1 MCIHSHTLAHTHTV
15 TRGADTSVKGAQKD
29 KHARSLPFSGRLC
42 MLRRWPLPLPLP
54 LPRSSSS
61 SSPRLSSSS
70 KSSCDGCDAAP
81 RGRCQL
87 NHPHPRLTGCRAGA
101 CRRGGC
107 EEGSSGA
114 APWWATGDWLQ
125 TGSRPTGLRS
135 RGTCRSSAGG
145 ESIESYIVVGF
156 KLELLCNILIN
167 ILALRALFCHCI
179 YLKNNLKQKYGIS
192 RLQR

>member
-1 MCIHSHTLAHTHTV
+1 MYTLSHTLARTHTV

-29 KHARSLPFSGRLC
+29 KHARSPVFGPTAHAPTVAPPPPPLLLFLLAGS
-42 MLRRWPLPLPLP
+42 PLPQSPPVTAVTQHREAPLGALSPPPTLP
-54 LPRSSSS
+54 
-61 SSPRLSSSS
+61 
-70 KSSCDGCDAAP
+70 G
-81 RGRCQL
+81 
-87 NHPHPRLTGCRAGA
+87 LTGCRAGA

-145 ESIESYIVVGF
+145 ESIESYTLVGF

-167 ILALRALFCHCI
+167 ILAIRALFCHCI
-179 YLKNNLKQKYGIS
+179 YLNNNLK
-192 RLQR
+192 